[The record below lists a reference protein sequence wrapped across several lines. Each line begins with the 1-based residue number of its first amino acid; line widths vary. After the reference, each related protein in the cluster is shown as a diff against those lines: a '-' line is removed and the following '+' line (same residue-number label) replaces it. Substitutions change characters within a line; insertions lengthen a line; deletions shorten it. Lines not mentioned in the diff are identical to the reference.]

1 MKILNDAPIGVIDSG
16 VGGLTVVKEMYH
28 YLHDETII
36 YIGDDARCPYGPRS
50 VEEVKEF
57 TMEMA
62 TALDKMGIKMLVIAC
77 NTATAVAL
85 EMLRER
91 FSFPVLGVIE
101 PGARAAALASST
113 GRIAVLGTVGTIKSR
128 AYENAISSISGDAE
142 IIPLACPEFVPLVE
156 SGQYKQMDI
165 RPIMKRSLEPI
176 VHLDFDTAILGCT
189 HYPLLHD
196 QIQEQLPVGVNIV
209 SSAYETVRDVE
220 NTLSGLD
227 LTNIYGERKEPI
239 FYTTGQLEGFKS
251 IAIDWLGIENPD
263 VRHIVLGT
271 PGCQ

>member
-1 MKILNDAPIGVIDSG
+1 MNEAPIGVIDSG
-16 VGGLTVVKEMYH
+16 VGGLTVVKEIHH
-28 YLHDETII
+28 YLPNETIL

-62 TALDKMGIKMLVIAC
+62 EALAVMGIKMLVVAC
-77 NTATAVAL
+77 NTATAVTL
-85 EMLRER
+85 DMLRER
-91 FSFPVLGVIE
+91 FPFPVIGVIE
-101 PGARAAALASST
+101 PGARAAVHVSSSR
-113 GRIAVLGTVGTIKSR
+113 RIAVLGTVGTIKSK
-128 AYENAISSISGDAE
+128 AYENAISSISEDVE

-156 SGQYKQMDI
+156 SSRYKQKNI
-165 RPIMKRSLEPI
+165 RPIMQKSLEPI
-176 VHLDFDTAILGCT
+176 AHLEFDTAILGCT

-196 QIQEQLPVGVNIV
+196 HIQEQLPAGVNIV

-220 NTLSGLD
+220 NMLSGLD
-227 LTNIYGERKEPI
+227 LANISSGRKEPI

-251 IAIDWLGIENPD
+251 IATDWLEIENPD
-263 VRHIVLGT
+263 VRYIVLGK